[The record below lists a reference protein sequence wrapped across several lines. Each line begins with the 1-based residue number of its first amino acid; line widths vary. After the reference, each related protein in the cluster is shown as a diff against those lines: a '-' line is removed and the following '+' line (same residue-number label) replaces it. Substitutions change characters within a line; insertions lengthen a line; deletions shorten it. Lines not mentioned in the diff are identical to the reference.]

1 MSIGA
6 YIVTML
12 QSGASSLASYLA
24 AHVLLCLV
32 PAFFIAGAMT
42 ALIPKEAIT
51 RYLGRD
57 ASPWISYPMAAAGGF
72 VLAVCSCTILPLF
85 ASIYAQG
92 AGLGPAITFLFVG
105 PAINILAVSYTGVA
119 IGMDIAIARIVL
131 SIAFGVGI
139 GLIMAFIYRRDDQAH
154 NKASTENGMFSAGAS
169 IKRASVIFLLL
180 LLAGL
185 IVGTLAVP
193 LLQDTYAHI
202 TLPLG
207 DTARWQANLDWL
219 VPHDSSQ
226 GQEGVSVQGVL
237 LILQLVLIGVTA
249 WVGLNDIDEGFNTW
263 SWVALVLI
271 ALTLLVA
278 ALKFTPTPDGLVIGI
293 TGRFIG
299 EVFVL
304 GATAVVAW
312 KWLDEYEVQEWLWE
326 TWRFVKQIFPLLIVG
341 VFIAGMVR
349 VIIPPGLIESLAG
362 KNTVGANLIGVL
374 FGVFMYFP
382 TLVEVP
388 IANMFLGLGMHRGPL
403 LAYLMADPE
412 LSIQSI
418 LITAKIIGQK
428 KTWVYVGWVTLF
440 STLAGLLYGAWVDG
454 VSAWLLLL
462 GLGSVLTMLVLVLWL
477 IGQRFHRAAAPTG
490 MVLHSPELDAEEPL
504 AGE

>member
-1 MSIGA
+1 MSIVEW
-6 YIVTML
+6 IVTML
-12 QSGASSLASYLA
+12 QSGAGSLASYLA

-51 RYLGRD
+51 RYLGRN
-57 ASPWISYPMAAAGGF
+57 ASPWVSYPMAAVGGF

-85 ASIYAQG
+85 AGIYRQG

-119 IGMDIAIARIVL
+119 IGLDIAVARIIL
-131 SIAFGVGI
+131 SAVFGVGI
-139 GLIMAFIYRRDDQAH
+139 GLIMAFIFRRDDQAH
-154 NKASTENGMFSAGAS
+154 NQATNGDAFAAGAS
-169 IKRASVIFLLL
+169 IKRASVVFLLL
-180 LLAGL
+180 LLAVL
-185 IVGTLAVP
+185 VVGTLAVD
-193 LLQDTYAHI
+193 LFTASYAQF

-207 DTARWQANLDWL
+207 DTAQWQATLDWL
-219 VPHDSSQ
+219 VPYDASQ

-237 LILQLVLIGVTA
+237 LIGLLALIGLTA
-249 WVGLNDIDEGFNTW
+249 WKGLNNIDEGFNRW
-263 SWVALVLI
+263 SWVALGLI

-278 ALKFTPTPDGLVIGI
+278 ALRFTPAADGLAVGI

-299 EVFVL
+299 ELLVL
-304 GATAVVAW
+304 GAVGLVAW
-312 KWLDEYEVQEWLWE
+312 KWLDAYEVQEWLWE
-326 TWRFVKQIFPLLIVG
+326 MWRFVKQIFPLLIVG

-349 VIIPPGLIESLAG
+349 VIIPRSLIETLAG
-362 KNTVGANLIGVL
+362 QNTLLANFVGVV

-418 LITAKIIGQK
+418 LITTKIIGNK
-428 KTWVYVGWVTLF
+428 KTWVYVAWVTLF
-440 STLAGLLYGAWVDG
+440 STLAGLLYGAWIDG
-454 VSAWLLLL
+454 ENIWLIL
-462 GLGSVLTMLVLVLWL
+462 GYLAAIIAILAGGLWL
-477 IGQRFHRAAAPTG
+477 VRRRERRSEMAAEAQR
-490 MVLHSPELDAEEPL
+490 S
-504 AGE
+504 

>member
-1 MSIGA
+1 MSIVD
-6 YIVTML
+6 YVVTML
-12 QSGASSLASYLA
+12 QSGVSSLASYLA

-51 RYLGRD
+51 RYLGKN
-57 ASPWISYPMAAAGGF
+57 APKWISYPMAAVGGF

-85 ASIYAQG
+85 ASIYKKG

-119 IGMDIAIARIVL
+119 IGMDIAMARIIL
-131 SIAFGVGI
+131 SAIFGIGI
-139 GLIMAFIYRRDDQAH
+139 GLIMALIFRRDDQAH
-154 NKASTENGMFSAGAS
+154 NQMTNSGLFATTARVKPVTLVFSL
-169 IKRASVIFLLL
+169 I
-180 LLAGL
+180 LLAVL
-185 IVGTLAVP
+185 VVGTLGVD
-193 LLQDTYAHI
+193 LFKNTYAEI

-207 DTARWQANLDWL
+207 NAEGWQAALDRL
-219 VPHDSSQ
+219 VPYDPGQ
-226 GQEGVSVQGVL
+226 GQEGVSVQGLVLIVL
-237 LILQLVLIGVTA
+237 LGLIGVTA
-249 WVGLNDIDEGFNTW
+249 WLGLNQVDEGFNGW
-263 SWVALVLI
+263 SWAALALI

-278 ALKFTPTPDGLVIGI
+278 AFKVTPQAAGLVIGV

-299 EVFVL
+299 ELIVI
-304 GATAVVAW
+304 AAVGLVAW
-312 KWLDEYEVQEWLWE
+312 KGLDAHEVQEWLWE
-326 TWRFVKQIFPLLIVG
+326 MWRFVKQIFPLLVVG

-349 VIIPPGLIESLAG
+349 VLIPPSLIQSIAG
-362 KNTVGANLIGVL
+362 RNTVLASLIGVL

-412 LSIQSI
+412 LSVQSI
-418 LITAKIIGQK
+418 LITAKIIGNK
-428 KTWVYVGWVTLF
+428 KAWVYVAWVTLF

-454 VSAWLLLL
+454 VSAGLVFLYLAGLVGCL
-462 GLGSVLTMLVLVLWL
+462 GLGLAL
-477 IGQRFHRAAAPTG
+477 IGRRQRQAT
-490 MVLHSPELDAEEPL
+490 VSAETH
-504 AGE
+504 